1 MHFPSN
7 DQIVHK
13 ISMQQRYF
21 LKEVQL
27 NNFKSFGAATK
38 VSFSR
43 QLSCVV
49 GRNGCGKSALID
61 AICCCLGV
69 DCKQLRC
76 RKYSDLI
83 THLEGKTAEKCS
95 VQLLFENCSSEKN
108 TITFG
113 FTASRDGTTVYVKW
127 NECDMKHTNS
137 LLCPSFRY
145 NGKMLSRE
153 RIRKIVTDQLKLHV
167 HPDLLFVIQQNR
179 IQHFCCNDNQ
189 FLSDF
194 IMEVGFD

>member
-1 MHFPSN
+1 MEGRNRIGIIDFINRKCMHFPSN

-21 LKEVQL
+21 LKEIQL
-27 NNFKSFGAATK
+27 NNFKSYGAATK

-76 RKYSDLI
+76 QKYSDLI

-95 VQLLFENCSSEKN
+95 VQLLFENCSSEEN
-108 TITFG
+108 TIIFG
-113 FTASRDGTTVYVKW
+113 S
-127 NECDMKHTNS
+127 
-137 LLCPSFRY
+137 P
-145 NGKMLSRE
+145 
-153 RIRKIVTDQLKLHV
+153 
-167 HPDLLFVIQQNR
+167 
-179 IQHFCCNDNQ
+179 
-189 FLSDF
+189 
-194 IMEVGFD
+194 

>member
-1 MHFPSN
+1 MDGKNRINTIDFIDRKRVHFPSN
-7 DQIVHK
+7 DQIEHK
-13 ISMQQRYF
+13 IRMQPQYY

-27 NNFKSFGAATK
+27 NNFKSYGTATK
-38 VSFSR
+38 VSFTH

-69 DCKQLRC
+69 DCRQLRC

-95 VQLLFENCSSEKN
+95 IQLLFEHCSLEKN

-113 FTASRDGTTVYVKW
+113 FTASKDGTTV
-127 NECDMKHTNS
+127 
-137 LLCPSFRY
+137 
-145 NGKMLSRE
+145 
-153 RIRKIVTDQLKLHV
+153 
-167 HPDLLFVIQQNR
+167 
-179 IQHFCCNDNQ
+179 
-189 FLSDF
+189 
-194 IMEVGFD
+194 